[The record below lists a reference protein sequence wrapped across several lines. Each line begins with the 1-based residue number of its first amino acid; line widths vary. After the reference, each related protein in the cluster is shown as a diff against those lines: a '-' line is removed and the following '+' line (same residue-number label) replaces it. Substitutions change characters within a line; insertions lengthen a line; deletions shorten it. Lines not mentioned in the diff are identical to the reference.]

1 MFLIKGKS
9 WITYPIETDESQ
21 NCHCVTQYCTRV
33 YKGTRGYTGICI
45 QLFQFT
51 LSDQRQTTYATSTKQ
66 LQTSS
71 T

>member
-1 MFLIKGKS
+1 MVYRGIKGY
-9 WITYPIETDESQ
+9 TG
-21 NCHCVTQYCTRV
+21 V
-33 YKGTRGYTGICI
+33 YKGIQGYTGICI

-51 LSDQRQTTYATSTKQ
+51 LSDQRHTTYATSTKQ